1 MLRSKRYIF
10 DDRDEAAL
18 NAEIEA
24 YKSVFEMHRPCD
36 SGCYTPIDR
45 NDPST
50 WRRPNL
56 DTLKASVLADW
67 KADAE
72 TDRLLDLTAAEHPA
86 ETDRKAPSTWRQ
98 PNLDNLKASV
108 IADWKEAAVKAR
120 FSEVI
125 AEEQPVLPKRDDPN
139 TWSRPNLD
147 NLKASI
153 LADWKTSA

>member
-1 MLRSKRYIF
+1 
-10 DDRDEAAL
+10 
-18 NAEIEA
+18 
-24 YKSVFEMHRPCD
+24 MHRPCD

-56 DTLKASVLADW
+56 DTLKAS
-67 KADAE
+67 
-72 TDRLLDLTAAEHPA
+72 
-86 ETDRKAPSTWRQ
+86 
-98 PNLDNLKASV
+98 
-108 IADWKEAAVKAR
+108 AAVKAR